1 MLKKYT
7 TGFVIVASLLGAC
20 SSPNADTQKNA
31 IYAPAV
37 SIDTTF
43 ANGLVLRDIELGTGA
58 PIDSG
63 DYFTA
68 HYTGYLSNGEIFD
81 SSFDRGMPIT
91 FRLGVGQVLQ
101 AWEKGIIGM
110 RSGGKR
116 IIIAP
121 PELAYGATGITDI
134 IPPNDTLRFEV
145 ELVSVHK
152 LPEKWE
158 MHDDKVR
165 RTSSGIQ
172 FQIHSDGRG
181 AKPEIGQRVSVHYT
195 GYLPDGII
203 FDSSYLR
210 NSEFQFQVGI
220 GQVIKGWDETLADMR
235 PGERRSVVI
244 PPDLAYGREGAGGI
258 IPPNS
263 YLRFDIEFIGYVQEV
278 DESGQS

>member
-1 MLKKYT
+1 MIKHYAVGIILT
-7 TGFVIVASLLGAC
+7 ASLLNAC
-20 SSPNADTQKNA
+20 TTNDADTQKHA
-31 IYAPAV
+31 VLAPAIA
-37 SIDTTF
+37 IDTTF
-43 ANGLVLRDIELGTGA
+43 SNGLTLRDIELGEGV

-121 PELAYGATGITDI
+121 PDMAYGATGITDI

-152 LPEKWE
+152 LPEKWDL
-158 MHDDKVR
+158 HDDKIR

-172 FQIHSDGRG
+172 YQVQAEGRG

-195 GYLPDGII
+195 GYLPDGTI

-220 GQVIKGWDETLADMR
+220 GQVIPGWDETLADMR
-235 PGERRSVVI
+235 PGERRTVVI
-244 PPDLAYGREGAGGI
+244 PPALAYGPEGAGGV
-258 IPPNS
+258 IPPDS
-263 YLRFDIEFIGYVQEV
+263 HLRFDIEFMGFVQQNEE
-278 DESGQS
+278 ESQN